1 MDVNVK
7 LNGKSLRMEVAPQDK
22 LCDTLRKYG
31 CPSVKTGCK
40 DGVCG
45 TCTVI
50 YNGKPVPSCELLSI
64 RCEGAEI
71 YTVEGLG
78 EEAKKVSEILTRLG
92 GEGCGYC
99 APGFVVLA
107 CAAAKEIDNPTY
119 DEVKEYLNGN
129 LCRCTGYITRIEALI
144 EFIQESK
151 KEA

>member
-7 LNGKSLRMEVAPQDK
+7 LNGKSLRMDVALRDK

-31 CPSVKTGCK
+31 CPGVKTGCK

-50 YNGKPVPSCELLSI
+50 YNGKPAPSCELLSI

-107 CAAAKEIDNPTY
+107 CAAAKELDNPTY

-129 LCRCTGYITRIEALI
+129 LCRCTGYITRIEALM

>member
-1 MDVNVK
+1 MDIKVK
-7 LNGKSLRMEVAPQDK
+7 LNGKEQVLSVAVDEK
-22 LCDTLRKYG
+22 LCDTLRNNG

-50 YNGKPVPSCELLSI
+50 YNGKPYPSCELLSV
-64 RCEGAEI
+64 RCDGAEI

-78 EEAKKVSEILTRLG
+78 EEAEKIGKILTRLG

-107 CAAAKEIDNPTY
+107 YAASKELNNPTY

-129 LCRCTGYITRIEALI
+129 LCRCTGYITRIETLL
-144 EFIQESK
+144 EYLNNK
-151 KEA
+151 